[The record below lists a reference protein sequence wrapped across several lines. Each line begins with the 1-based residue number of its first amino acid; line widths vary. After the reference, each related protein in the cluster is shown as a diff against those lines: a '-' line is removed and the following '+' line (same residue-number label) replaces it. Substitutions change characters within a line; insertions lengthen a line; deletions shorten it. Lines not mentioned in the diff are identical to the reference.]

1 MKKPLILVVNDD
13 GIFAPGIRALIEVV
27 STIGEVVVVAPDSPQ
42 SAKGHALSIHE
53 PIRINRDKKNF
64 PEIEAYECTGTPVD
78 CVKLAKFLVFKDR
91 TIDLCVS
98 GINHGSNASINI
110 LYSGTM
116 SAAMEASLEGIPSVG
131 FSLDHFSFD
140 ADFEPCKPFVLEIC
154 NFMLMHKGLKTNLLN
169 VNFPKMPLADIKGL
183 KVCRQGEAR
192 WTEKFQENRDPL
204 GRPYYWLTGEFNNL
218 EPDATDTDVW
228 AVKNGYVSVVP
239 SFHDLTNYKGMEEL
253 KDLGM
258 K

>member
-13 GIFAPGIRALIEVV
+13 GIFAPGIRALIDVV
-27 STIGEVVVVAPDSPQ
+27 KEIGEVVVVAPDSPQ

-64 PEIEAYECTGTPVD
+64 PEIEAYECSGTPVD
-78 CVKLAKFLVFKDR
+78 CVKLAKFLVLKDR
-91 TIDLCVS
+91 KIDLCVS

-116 SAAMEASLEGIPSVG
+116 SAAMEASLENIPSVG

-140 ADFEPCKPFVLEIC
+140 ANFEPCKPFIKEIC
-154 NFMLMHKGLKTNLLN
+154 NFMLTHKKMKTNLLN
-169 VNFPKMPLADIKGL
+169 VNFPKLPLSEIKGL
-183 KVCRQGEAR
+183 KVCRQAEAR
-192 WTEKFQENRDPL
+192 WREKFLENRDPI

-218 EPDATDTDVW
+218 EKDAEDTDVW
-228 AVKNGYVSVVP
+228 AVANGYVSVVP
-239 SFHDLTNYKGMEEL
+239 CFHDLTDYKGMKEL
-253 KDLGM
+253 DKLGL
-258 K
+258 